1 MQCQRCEGLMVS
13 ERFYDL
19 LDDTGRLHFE
29 GLRCLVCGEILDSL
43 ILENRTILQST
54 LVH

>member
-1 MQCQRCEGLMVS
+1 MASVILFDAQDEAGQLP
-13 ERFYDL
+13 
-19 LDDTGRLHFE
+19 FE
-29 GLRCLVCGEILDSL
+29 GLLCLVCGENLDPL

>member
-1 MQCQRCEGLMVS
+1 MQCQRCDGLMVS

-19 LDDTGRLHFE
+19 RDDTGRLHFE
-29 GLRCLVCGEILDSL
+29 GLRCLVCGEILDTL
-43 ILENRTILQST
+43 ILKNRNIHQTT